1 VRLIY
6 KDFPLPSH
14 ALAMP
19 AHEAARCAGEQG
31 RYWAYHDVL
40 FERQPRFERD
50 DLVAYAI
57 NLNLDRERFER
68 CLDGHKMR
76 VARGADIPAGRG
88 CLVEAGPLTLAVF
101 NGGSGRFYA
110 VSALCPHEEGPLADG
125 WIEGDAVVCPWHG
138 FDFDLATGQCRVAED
153 LSIGVFATRVVNGM
167 VEVDVP

>member
-68 CLDGHKMR
+68 CLDGHKPR
-76 VARGADIPAGRG
+76 AAVEADLAEG
-88 CLVEAGPLTLAVF
+88 CLE
-101 NGGSGRFYA
+101 GRT
-110 VSALCPHEEGPLADG
+110 
-125 WIEGDAVVCPWHG
+125 VVCPWHG
-138 FDFDLATGQCRVAED
+138 YSFDLTTGACLEDEGLAVVAYA
-153 LSIGVFATRVVNGM
+153 VRVVDGA
-167 VEVDVP
+167 VEVELS